1 MNPRTADAAPVVRAV
16 CERVARGA
24 SSCCPSEDALVV
36 AEALARRYGMAKWQ
50 FTLSATQA
58 NTEVVRIAR
67 ARTGREKVVVFDG
80 KYHGH
85 LEPTLGIVDDGRVLP
100 ESAGLPARRPAGRGH
115 GQSPDR
121 AVQ

>member
-1 MNPRTADAAPVVRAV
+1 
-16 CERVARGA
+16 
-24 SSCCPSEDALVV
+24 
-36 AEALARRYGMAKWQ
+36 MAKWQ